1 MTKILGLT
9 PFKFSLRIV
18 WILIIAAF
26 NLALWYYLPTL
37 IFSQLEQFIP
47 STSESVL
54 PIDISALSQ
63 GSISETIL
71 IFAVTITMLSVF
83 SSILKGH
90 ALSHLFAASAALL
103 AAYYTITLLN
113 GGVITLSIDDP
124 SRFLD
129 DNMGEGDIGLSL
141 NAINIVFEFRTI
153 FLFMVIPSFL
163 NVVKHVWQAI
173 HESALQEVKMDE
185 VIE

>member
-18 WILIIAAF
+18 RTLVIAAF

-71 IFAVTITMLSVF
+71 IFAITITMLSVF
-83 SSILKGH
+83 SNILKGH
-90 ALSHLFAASAALL
+90 ALCHLFAASAALL

-141 NAINIVFEFRTI
+141 NAINIVF
-153 FLFMVIPSFL
+153 
-163 NVVKHVWQAI
+163 
-173 HESALQEVKMDE
+173 
-185 VIE
+185 